1 MDKFNSVKP
10 IGMPQG
16 TANIIKPAKVS
27 SVDFE
32 EIPIVAVKVKNLA
45 KFSTPGDMESGIFG
59 NQVLVNSDPS
69 RCPINCLDFCH

>member
-1 MDKFNSVKP
+1 MDEFNSVKP

-32 EIPIVAVKVKNLA
+32 AIPIFAEKVKNLA
-45 KFSTPGDMESGIFG
+45 KFSTPDDIESGIFG
-59 NQVLVNSDPS
+59 NQDLMHSDPS
-69 RCPINCLDFCH
+69 RCTINCLNFCH